1 MSSNAY
7 PIEPSRRH
15 GACFALLMK
24 QRTSS
29 FRQLLAKC
37 LAPLPVLLALPTLG
51 YSATAAATFTSTEQL
66 IGATEAFLEQA
77 TTEYLQRSEIQGRH
91 EIRVNRLDPRLRL
104 PLCDQPLTTTLESPA
119 QPLGR
124 VTTRVRCDGS
134 APWTVFVPAEVR
146 LYRPVVVLTRPLKRM
161 SVVKAADLSLV
172 ERDIGQ
178 LGQNFL
184 TDPTQAI
191 GKKLTRQLGSDQILL
206 STHLQVAEVIRRG
219 DQVVI
224 SARGASV
231 SVRMPGEALT
241 DGAPGE
247 QINVRNLRSQR
258 VVRARVVGP
267 GQVEVPM

>member
-1 MSSNAY
+1 
-7 PIEPSRRH
+7 
-15 GACFALLMK
+15 MK
-24 QRTSS
+24 QITSS

-37 LAPLPVLLALPTLG
+37 LAPLSVLLALPSLG
-51 YSATAAATFTSTEQL
+51 YSDTATFTSTEQL
-66 IGATEAFLEQA
+66 IGATESFLEQA

-91 EIRVNRLDPRLRL
+91 EVRVNRLDPRLRL
-104 PLCDQPLTTTLESPA
+104 PLCDQPLRTTLESPA

-124 VTTRVRCDGS
+124 VTTRVRCEGS

-161 SVVKAADLSLV
+161 SIVKTTDVSLQEHDV
-172 ERDIGQ
+172 GQ
-178 LGQNFL
+178 LGQHFL
-184 TDPTQAI
+184 TDPQMAI

-224 SARGASV
+224 SARGSTV
-231 SVRMPGEALT
+231 NVRMPGEALT
-241 DGAPGE
+241 DGAPGQ

-258 VVRARVVGP
+258 VVRARVIGP
-267 GQVEVPM
+267 GQVEVAL

>member
-1 MSSNAY
+1 
-7 PIEPSRRH
+7 
-15 GACFALLMK
+15 MK

-37 LAPLPVLLALPTLG
+37 LTPLPVLLALPTLG

-134 APWTVFVPAEVR
+134 APTVFVPAEVR

>member
-1 MSSNAY
+1 
-7 PIEPSRRH
+7 
-15 GACFALLMK
+15 MK
-24 QRTSS
+24 QITSS

-37 LAPLPVLLALPTLG
+37 LAPLSVLLALPSLS
-51 YSATAAATFTSTEQL
+51 YSDTATFTSTEQL
-66 IGATEAFLEQA
+66 IGATESFLEQA
-77 TTEYLQRSEIQGRH
+77 TTEHLQRSEIQGRH
-91 EIRVNRLDPRLRL
+91 EVRVNRLDPRLRL

-224 SARGASV
+224 SARGATV
-231 SVRMPGEALT
+231 NVRMPGEALT
-241 DGAPGE
+241 DGAPGQ

-258 VVRARVVGP
+258 VVRARVIGP
-267 GQVEVPM
+267 GQVEVAL